1 MSAGPDVR
9 TDEVAARVLLSR
21 LAEPGDVGLAA
32 QLRRH
37 GVLGVVD
44 RILSRAAGPR
54 ACRVPGAADGGSYGR
69 AARAAGRRAPRAG
82 RRLAGRPGEPGVA
95 HPARRPRG
103 SRPGSLW
110 VRGGADLRLAALR
123 SVSVVGARSSTRYG
137 EQVAAELAAGLA
149 ERGWTVVS
157 GGAFGIDAAA
167 HRGALAVGGVS
178 VAVLAGGVDVSY
190 PRGHDQLFC
199 RLPRTACWSR
209 RCHLAPRRSG
219 SRFLV
224 RNRLI
229 AALTRGTLVVE
240 AALRSGSLVDGAR
253 GQRPRSDGDGD
264 PGAGDERHVGGC
276 APRSLRDGA
285 LLVSSAEEVVEAV
298 GEIGADLAPR
308 ASGPVEPRDGLDPL
322 ARRVLDALPPRRA
335 ADPAGSAR
343 AAGVDPATTIATLGL
358 LELAGFVRRDPA
370 GWRLAPRGR

>member
-44 RILSRAAGPR
+44 RILSRAEDPGLAGYR
-54 ACRVPGAADGGSYGR
+54 ARLTGDRTAEQRVQQDVARLEQVGGWLVVPGSREWPTQLDDLGD
-69 AARAAGRRAPRAG
+69 RAPI
-82 RRLAGRPGEPGVA
+82 L
-95 HPARRPRG
+95 
-103 SRPGSLW
+103 LW
-110 VRGGADLRLAALR
+110 VRGGANLRLAALR

-137 EQVAAELAAGLA
+137 EQVAAEVAAGLA

-199 RLPRTACWSR
+199 RLLEDGLLVSEVPPGS
-209 RCHLAPRRSG
+209 APFR

-240 AALRSGSLVDGAR
+240 AALRSGSLATAR
-253 GQRPRSDGDGD
+253 EARDLGRMVMGT
-264 PGAGDERHVGGC
+264 PGPVTSAMSAGVHR
-276 APRSLRDGA
+276 ALRDGA
-285 LLVSSAEEVVEAV
+285 LLVSSVEEVVEAV
-298 GEIGADLAPR
+298 GELGADLAPR
-308 ASGPVEPRDGLDPL
+308 ASGPLEPRDGLDPV

-335 ADPAGSAR
+335 ADPAAISAG
-343 AAGVDPATTIATLGL
+343 AGVDPATTIATLGL

>member
-1 MSAGPDVR
+1 M
-9 TDEVAARVLLSR
+9 
-21 LAEPGDVGLAA
+21 
-32 QLRRH
+32 
-37 GVLGVVD
+37 
-44 RILSRAAGPR
+44 
-54 ACRVPGAADGGSYGR
+54 
-69 AARAAGRRAPRAG
+69 
-82 RRLAGRPGEPGVA
+82 
-95 HPARRPRG
+95 
-103 SRPGSLW
+103 
-110 VRGGADLRLAALR
+110 
-123 SVSVVGARSSTRYG
+123 
-137 EQVAAELAAGLA
+137 AAGLA

-199 RLPRTACWSR
+199 RLLEDGLLVSEVPPGS
-209 RCHLAPRRSG
+209 APFR

-240 AALRSGSLVDGAR
+240 AALRSGSLATAR
-253 GQRPRSDGDGD
+253 EARDLGRMVMGT
-264 PGAGDERHVGGC
+264 PGPVTSAMSAGVHR
-276 APRSLRDGA
+276 ALREGA
-285 LLVSSAEEVVEAV
+285 LLVSSVEEVVEAV

-308 ASGPVEPRDGLDPL
+308 ASGPLESRDGLDPV

-335 ADPAGSAR
+335 ADPAAISAG
-343 AAGVDPATTIATLGL
+343 AGVDPATTIATLGL

-370 GWRLAPRGR
+370 GWRLAPRGRSSSRPGPAGRADAGMDCDGRRAAPCRTGHRRVRRGAVVTCCGGRLRRGRLTGSTAASTVES